1 MAMKFRAHETFFI
14 RKGWLSKGMKAV
26 KNEPTAFISK
36 EKNPMDTLGIG
47 SNMVKSLR
55 YWLQAVGITE
65 EPNSG
70 KRVQTFTPLGE
81 KIYEHDRYIEE
92 LGTLYLLQYRLASQ
106 EELVASWYYFYNVF
120 NMTEFNRD
128 DFVAGLNGYVIDA
141 NGESAAMRSLT
152 DDFNCIIGTYVP
164 RYKTDPGKV
173 SPENNIDCPFGELG
187 LVDIVDKNR
196 KIYRKVSPSAESIDP
211 WVILAVLMDQAKGA
225 TEVGLKRLV
234 EDKYVVYLKRSN
246 NYLRLK
252 ETSGV
257 DVRTEIINMIG
268 KRVPKLDI
276 KNVLNESNFDHYLYP
291 SRYNDEKE
299 MTRYFDFRFIDV
311 SEVRD
316 DTNWVLKREDINAD
330 GVIFAV
336 VPNAETNIANLKE
349 TLKKASESCLDCVFV
364 LPDKYTDIRD
374 SVAEFDAVEALMQ
387 TVSDDQI
394 LFEDYEV
401 VYEDIS

>member
-14 RKGWLSKGMKAV
+14 RKRWLSKGMKAV

-65 EPNSG
+65 EPNFG

-106 EELVASWYYFYNVF
+106 EELAAYYFYNVF
-120 NMTEFNRD
+120 NMTEFNRN

-141 NGESAAMRSLT
+141 NGKSAAMRSLT

-196 KIYRKVSPSAESIDP
+196 KVYRKVSPSAESIDP
-211 WVILAVLMDQAKGA
+211 WVILAVLMDQAAGA
-225 TEVGLKRLV
+225 TEVGLNELLTAPK
-234 EDKYVVYLKRSN
+234 N
-246 NYLRLK
+246 
-252 ETSGV
+252 
-257 DVRTEIINMIG
+257 IG
-268 KRVPKLDI
+268 KVFNLDTI
-276 KNVLNESNFDHYLYP
+276 TMIDALREAEKTGAVKIIRTAGLDVVRIDKSYTFNECV
-291 SRYNDEKE
+291 EKYYE
-299 MTRYFDFRFIDV
+299 NI
-311 SEVRD
+311 E
-316 DTNWVLKREDINAD
+316 KGRE
-330 GVIFAV
+330 
-336 VPNAETNIANLKE
+336 
-349 TLKKASESCLDCVFV
+349 
-364 LPDKYTDIRD
+364 
-374 SVAEFDAVEALMQ
+374 
-387 TVSDDQI
+387 
-394 LFEDYEV
+394 
-401 VYEDIS
+401 